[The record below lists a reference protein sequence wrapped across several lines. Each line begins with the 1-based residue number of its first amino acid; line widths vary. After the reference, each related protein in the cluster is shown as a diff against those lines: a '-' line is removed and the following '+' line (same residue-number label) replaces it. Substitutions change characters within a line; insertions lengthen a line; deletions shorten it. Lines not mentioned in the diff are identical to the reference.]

1 MKKWEK
7 LAYLKD
13 VDFDLFTMTLNQ
25 VRKELSDRQS
35 MFCCCGKLATGLH
48 EAHCKKFND
57 KVEAEVIKR
66 LQHLLPKQKNTALQ
80 HHG

>member
-7 LAYLKD
+7 LAYLKE
-13 VDFDLFTMTLNQ
+13 VDFDIFIKTLNQ
-25 VRKELSDRQS
+25 VRKELSEGQT

-57 KVEAEVIKR
+57 KVDAETIKR
-66 LQHLLPKQKNTALQ
+66 LQHLLPSK
-80 HHG
+80 H

>member
-13 VDFDLFTMTLNQ
+13 ADLDLFIITRNR
-25 VRKELSDRQS
+25 VKEELSERQS
-35 MFCCCGKLATGLH
+35 IFCCCGKLATSLH

-57 KVEAEVIKR
+57 KVDSEVMKR
-66 LQHLLPKQKNTALQ
+66 LQHLLPSKKS
-80 HHG
+80 

>member
-7 LAYLKD
+7 LAFLKD
-13 VDFDLFTMTLNQ
+13 VDFDIFMMT
-25 VRKELSDRQS
+25 RKRVKEELSEGQS

-57 KVEAEVIKR
+57 KVDAEVIKR
-66 LQHLLPKQKNTALQ
+66 LQHLIPSKQK
-80 HHG
+80 

>member
-1 MKKWEK
+1 MKKWQK

-13 VDFDLFTMTLNQ
+13 VDFDLFIMTRNR
-25 VRKELSDRQS
+25 VKEELSEGQS

-57 KVEAEVIKR
+57 KVDAEVIKR
-66 LQHLLPKQKNTALQ
+66 LQHLLPSKQK
-80 HHG
+80 